1 MSQLFSPVNRTLPSP
16 LVVQVVSTLRNAI
29 ASKQLPG
36 GQRLPSVRRG
46 ASLFSVSNSTIVQAY
61 EQLVAEGW
69 ITARPGSGFY
79 VAESGIS
86 ETRVI
91 TANENNA
98 INPVNDYW
106 LLSSIYVSS
115 PEYRQLSC
123 GWLPD
128 DWYQQDTL
136 AKALRT
142 VSRQNLSNSGYG
154 ESWGYLPLRQHLAV
168 TLPEN
173 MQPVSPENILLTQGA
188 SKALDI
194 VSMALLNRG
203 DSVLVD
209 EPAYCNFLTS
219 LMLRGIR
226 PIGIPWTSQGPDMDR
241 MAEVLRREKPRLYIT
256 NPWFQNP
263 TGACLSLGMAH
274 KILSLMEQYGI
285 HVVEDNVSGELM
297 PQDAVSLLSMGGMK
311 RVTQIRSFS
320 KTLSPTLRV
329 GYVIGNTELIERLIV
344 FKMMSGLTSSELTER
359 VILSV
364 LQDGQYHKYRTRL
377 RTRLAQAQTSA
388 GQFFQTIG
396 WQLHTQAVNGFYL
409 YACPMKNATDALK
422 LAEIARQHKLFLA
435 PGTLFHPHRCA
446 SPWIR
451 FNVAFLQR
459 YQNEFLHFLDENKM
473 KT

>member
-86 ETRVI
+86 ETRVV

-359 VILSV
+359 VIYPYYKMGNIINTVPGYERVWPRRKPAPASFF
-364 LQDGQYHKYRTRL
+364 RL
-377 RTRLAQAQTSA
+377 SA
-388 GQFFQTIG
+388 GNFIPRPSMVFI
-396 WQLHTQAVNGFYL
+396 YM
-409 YACPMKNATDALK
+409 P
-422 LAEIARQHKLFLA
+422 AR
-435 PGTLFHPHRCA
+435 
-446 SPWIR
+446 
-451 FNVAFLQR
+451 
-459 YQNEFLHFLDENKM
+459 
-473 KT
+473 